1 MIHRRDEFRGAQA
14 TIDKVHQ
21 LAKDGKINLFTQYQ
35 MASVKGD
42 KNLESIDIKHD
53 NNEIKNLKTDYVLGF
68 FGLIMQLGPIANW
81 GLNIDKKTIEVDT
94 EKFET
99 NQKGIYAVG
108 DICNYP
114 GKLKLIL
121 SGFHEGALAA
131 RACFKLA
138 RPNEKYRFEF
148 TTSSKTIKER
158 LGVKKVIELYSANTP
173 NGKKIS
179 IMLEEI
185 GYEYKVIN
193 IDLNK
198 GDQFKP
204 EFKKISP
211 FSKIPVIIDQDN
223 NKNIFESGAILM
235 YLAEQSGKFYD
246 TKDRL
251 EINQWLMAQM
261 GYVGPMLGQHHQ
273 FHHYN
278 PGKSQFG
285 EERYFKISKRIY
297 EELDERLSKSR
308 FLAGENYTIA
318 DIGTFPW
325 IARHEWHDIGLKNY
339 KNLTRWYVEI
349 SEREAVKKGFKFM
362 NKDEVPPK
370 P

>member
-1 MIHRRDEFRGAQA
+1 MID
-14 TIDKVHQ
+14 
-21 LAKDGKINLFTQYQ
+21 
-35 MASVKGD
+35 
-42 KNLESIDIKHD
+42 
-53 NNEIKNLKTDYVLGF
+53 
-68 FGLIMQLGPIANW
+68 
-81 GLNIDKKTIEVDT
+81 
-94 EKFET
+94 
-99 NQKGIYAVG
+99 
-108 DICNYP
+108 
-114 GKLKLIL
+114 
-121 SGFHEGALAA
+121 
-131 RACFKLA
+131 
-138 RPNEKYRFEF
+138 
-148 TTSSKTIKER
+148 
-158 LGVKKVIELYSANTP
+158 LYSANTP

-211 FSKIPVIIDQDN
+211 FSKIPVIIDQNN

-297 EELDERLSKSR
+297 EELDERLSKSK

>member
-1 MIHRRDEFRGAQA
+1 M
-14 TIDKVHQ
+14 
-21 LAKDGKINLFTQYQ
+21 
-35 MASVKGD
+35 
-42 KNLESIDIKHD
+42 
-53 NNEIKNLKTDYVLGF
+53 
-68 FGLIMQLGPIANW
+68 
-81 GLNIDKKTIEVDT
+81 
-94 EKFET
+94 
-99 NQKGIYAVG
+99 
-108 DICNYP
+108 
-114 GKLKLIL
+114 
-121 SGFHEGALAA
+121 
-131 RACFKLA
+131 
-138 RPNEKYRFEF
+138 
-148 TTSSKTIKER
+148 
-158 LGVKKVIELYSANTP
+158 IELYSANTP

-185 GYEYKVIN
+185 GYEYKVVN

>member
-1 MIHRRDEFRGAQA
+1 
-14 TIDKVHQ
+14 
-21 LAKDGKINLFTQYQ
+21 
-35 MASVKGD
+35 
-42 KNLESIDIKHD
+42 
-53 NNEIKNLKTDYVLGF
+53 
-68 FGLIMQLGPIANW
+68 
-81 GLNIDKKTIEVDT
+81 
-94 EKFET
+94 
-99 NQKGIYAVG
+99 
-108 DICNYP
+108 
-114 GKLKLIL
+114 
-121 SGFHEGALAA
+121 
-131 RACFKLA
+131 
-138 RPNEKYRFEF
+138 
-148 TTSSKTIKER
+148 
-158 LGVKKVIELYSANTP
+158 
-173 NGKKIS
+173 
-179 IMLEEI
+179 MLEEI
-185 GYEYKVIN
+185 GYEYKVVN

-211 FSKIPVIIDQDN
+211 LSKIPVIIDQDN

-297 EELDERLSKSR
+297 EELDERLSQSR

-325 IARHEWHDIGLKNY
+325 IARHEWHDIGLKNF

>member
-1 MIHRRDEFRGAQA
+1 MID
-14 TIDKVHQ
+14 
-21 LAKDGKINLFTQYQ
+21 
-35 MASVKGD
+35 
-42 KNLESIDIKHD
+42 
-53 NNEIKNLKTDYVLGF
+53 
-68 FGLIMQLGPIANW
+68 
-81 GLNIDKKTIEVDT
+81 
-94 EKFET
+94 
-99 NQKGIYAVG
+99 
-108 DICNYP
+108 
-114 GKLKLIL
+114 
-121 SGFHEGALAA
+121 
-131 RACFKLA
+131 
-138 RPNEKYRFEF
+138 
-148 TTSSKTIKER
+148 
-158 LGVKKVIELYSANTP
+158 LYSANTP

-211 FSKIPVIIDQDN
+211 LSKIPVIIDQDN

-297 EELDERLSKSR
+297 EELDERLSQSR
-308 FLAGENYTIA
+308 FLARENYTIA

-325 IARHEWHDIGLKNY
+325 IARHEWHDIGLKNF

-362 NKDEVPPK
+362 NTDEVPPQ